1 MASLF
6 SGLDAICPRTRVWLS
21 QTWRWSW
28 SGPKP
33 AMSRL
38 TELTGEGNGTLKFL
52 TLHRFVK
59 IFNTSTGSSQ
69 HLAASQLEQW
79 WSSSQPWTWYTER
92 TSTQISPGASWHTFK
107 APEWFCWSIKLQRLL
122 VRLDDIQGQV
132 VKGSMFKGG
141 MGSTCKSTEA
151 KKSSAGET
159 FASRDVRSHPQW
171 AGPNIFVLWTWKC
184 ARWYFNICPFGWNGI
199 FVHGTIFTSRS
210 KIISRELVL
219 SHVPTLSF
227 TVSNGQWPLVNI
239 IKWSCWI

>member
-1 MASLF
+1 M
-6 SGLDAICPRTRVWLS
+6 GLW
-21 QTWRWSW
+21 
-28 SGPKP
+28 
-33 AMSRL
+33 
-38 TELTGEGNGTLKFL
+38 NFL

>member
-1 MASLF
+1 MF
-6 SGLDAICPRTRVWLS
+6 TGL
-21 QTWRWSW
+21 
-28 SGPKP
+28 
-33 AMSRL
+33 
-38 TELTGEGNGTLKFL
+38 
-52 TLHRFVK
+52 
-59 IFNTSTGSSQ
+59 SQ
-69 HLAASQLEQW
+69 HLAVSQLEQT
-79 WSSSQPWTWYTER
+79 SSTQPWTWFIER
-92 TSTQISPGASWHTFK
+92 TSTQISPGASWHTLGS
-107 APEWFCWSIKLQRLL
+107 WMNLQHPL

-141 MGSTCKSTEA
+141 MGSTCRSTAA
-151 KKSSAGET
+151 KKMSAGET

-210 KIISRELVL
+210 KKISRELVL